1 MSATAELTPEDR
13 ARLETM
19 LRNLKRAVNRFYWQ
33 LAFPIGCHPFI
44 EFAGLMSV
52 FVTMCEESLA
62 AGIDYS
68 QATAHTGQALVAAPH
83 HVTYLAEKFGCIFGP
98 VVSDPKVMA
107 DFLCRL
113 LDRGA
118 SKTPFRLVSKQ
129 LGPLELSPDL
139 RKLLAA
145 FPWGEEE
152 HAEPQAGGDSGYPT
166 LGKQAAMARL
176 IIKPPAGGGL

>member
-1 MSATAELTPEDR
+1 MSGAASMTHEDR

-19 LRNLKRAVNRFYWQ
+19 LRNLKRAMERFYWQ

-52 FVTMCEESLA
+52 FVTVCEESLA
-62 AGIDYS
+62 AGIDFS

-113 LDRGA
+113 FDRSA
-118 SKTPFRLVSKQ
+118 AKTPFRLVSKQ
-129 LGPLELSPDL
+129 LEPLELSPDL

-145 FPWGEEE
+145 FPWAEEE
-152 HAEPQAGGDSGYPT
+152 HTEPQAGGDSGYPT
-166 LGKQAAMARL
+166 LGQQAAMAR
-176 IIKPPAGGGL
+176 IFPTEDSGS